1 MKYMKYYFPFG
12 ETVKPL
18 VQEDRTL
25 KKVFVLG
32 VYASAV
38 HARWRNGSKIK
49 CNALAVASEPRIFWD
64 GNPKEAAEIIS
75 RIKIPKELGTL
86 EPADMRFNGPSAK
99 VLDEHVLAPLGFT
112 RKDAWLCD
120 LLPETRLNDGQVKAI
135 KREYEKVRKEYG
147 LNEVTIPKRPSRF
160 CDRKR
165 CEEIVAELEESKA
178 ELLILL
184 GDIPI
189 KQFLNVVTNVNYK
202 SLQEYKELHGYGI
215 PTDVTINGK
224 PIKVLPL
231 AHPRQIGGLGS
242 HSSEWYKVHQEWEL
256 LHRT

>member
-1 MKYMKYYFPFG
+1 MKYYFPFG
-12 ETVKPL
+12 ETVKQL
-18 VQEDRTL
+18 TQEDKTP

-38 HARWRNGSKIK
+38 HARWRNGSKII

-178 ELLILL
+178 ELLVLL

-189 KQFLNVVTNVNYK
+189 KQILNVVTNVNYK

-242 HSSEWYKVHQEWEL
+242 HSSEWHTVHLEWEL
-256 LHRT
+256 NRTINV